1 MDEAEKQK
9 LRAKKFNEHIKLL
22 VTTLN
27 VIALTIF
34 GAGVLQPLVAAGAAP
49 SRVSAFNLIWIAL
62 SVALHLV
69 AQGLIRLM
77 QLE

>member
-1 MDEAEKQK
+1 MNDEDRLK
-9 LRAKKFNEHIKLL
+9 LKAKRFNEHIKLF

-34 GAGVLQPLVAAGAAP
+34 GAGVLQPLVTAG
-49 SRVSAFNLIWIAL
+49 SGSISISTFNMIWIAL
-62 SVALHLV
+62 SIALHFV
-69 AQGLIRLM
+69 AQGRIRLI

>member
-1 MDEAEKQK
+1 MSEEERLK
-9 LRAKKFNEHIKLL
+9 LQAKRFNEHIKLF

-34 GAGVLQPLVAAGAAP
+34 GAGVLQPLVTAGATP
-49 SRVSAFNLIWIAL
+49 ISAFNMIWIGL
-62 SVALHLV
+62 SVALHFV
-69 AQGLIRLM
+69 AQGLIRLI